1 MKYTSNISMSSKFFY
16 KNIPVTNQ
24 SFVDLISHKKN
35 FKPIPKDW
43 FVIVADIENSTEMF
57 DAGKYKDMNIISSS
71 TVAVAVNVA
80 IKSHLEI
87 PFIYGGDGATIIA
100 PKEVVK
106 EILGELISLRE
117 NAKQNFNITMRV
129 GYMSIAD
136 IYEIGKKI
144 SIAKFLISDGYTQAV
159 FLGEGLYHAE
169 EKIKKDRRFHTR
181 LEIEKQPLNLEGLQ
195 CRWDEIQ
202 PPKGKSEV
210 VTLIIESVKKMDTK
224 TYLKVLH
231 DIEEIYG
238 NFNQRH
244 PITSKQTFRFLG
256 FTTLIHA
263 SRIKYGKVKP
273 LYILAQYIKAF
284 LHSINIGLGLNITL
298 FRHDDYTDEIIA
310 ATDTL
315 KIDGTLKT
323 IIAGNSR
330 QKEKLIERLTKREN
344 KNQLWFGYYT
354 SFSSTQTCYIHKRNQ
369 QYINLIDGTDG
380 GYVQAAKMLKGKKKK
395 NHD

>member
-1 MKYTSNISMSSKFFY
+1 MKYTSNIPMSSKFFY
-16 KNIPVTNQ
+16 KNIPVTSK

-35 FKPIPKDW
+35 FKPIPEDW

-80 IKSHLEI
+80 IESHVEI
-87 PFIYGGDGATIIA
+87 PFIYGGDGSTIIA
-100 PKEVVK
+100 PKEAVK

-117 NAKQNFNITMRV
+117 NAKQNFNIAMRV
-129 GYMSIAD
+129 GYMSVAD
-136 IYEIGKKI
+136 IYEAGKKI

-159 FLGEGLYHAE
+159 FLGEGLYYAE
-169 EKIKKDRRFHTR
+169 EKIKKDKRFHTR

-195 CRWDEIQ
+195 CRWDEIK
-202 PPKGKSEV
+202 PPKGKPEV

-224 TYLKVLH
+224 IYLKVLH
-231 DIEEIYG
+231 DIEEVYG
-238 NFNQRH
+238 DFNQRH
-244 PITSKQTFRFLG
+244 PITSKQSFRFLG
-256 FTTLIHA
+256 LRTLVHA
-263 SRIKYGKVKP
+263 SKIKYGKIKP
-273 LYILAQYIKAF
+273 LYIFTQYIKAF
-284 LHSINIGLGLNITL
+284 LHSTNVGLGLNLIL

-323 IIAGNSR
+323 IIAGTRR
-330 QKEKLIERLTKREN
+330 QRERLVEKLTTREN
-344 KNQLWFGYYT
+344 KKQLWFGYYT

-380 GYVQAAKMLKGKKKK
+380 GYVQAAKMLKGKKKQD
-395 NHD
+395 HD